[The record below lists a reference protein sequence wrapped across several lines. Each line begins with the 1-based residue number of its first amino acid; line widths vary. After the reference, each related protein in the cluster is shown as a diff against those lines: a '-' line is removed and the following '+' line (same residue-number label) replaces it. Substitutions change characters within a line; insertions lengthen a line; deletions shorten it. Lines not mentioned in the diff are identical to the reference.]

1 MSRIIIK
8 NVPKVFTEKEIV
20 EHFSKV
26 DEITDCRIPKNN
38 EGNSRRLAFVGF
50 KDKTTA

>member
-20 EHFSKV
+20 AHFSKV
-26 DEITDCRIPKNN
+26 DEITDCKVMRN
-38 EGNSRRLAFVGF
+38 
-50 KDKTTA
+50 

>member
-20 EHFSKV
+20 SHFSKV
-26 DEITDCRIPKNN
+26 DEITDCKVAR
-38 EGNSRRLAFVGF
+38 S
-50 KDKTTA
+50 

>member
-8 NVPKVFTEKEIV
+8 NVPKVFTEKEVV

-26 DEITDCRIPKNN
+26 D
-38 EGNSRRLAFVGF
+38 
-50 KDKTTA
+50 